1 MNRYAL
7 TTTVMG
13 YTVILQIIDSEGE
26 APAVPA
32 NEPYTGWRDIT
43 GNDTAQ
49 PGMKITWGPTGE
61 EYAETTLPEQQL
73 ITTGRMQQRFDAAER
88 WLMFNPLQYKSDLG
102 IATPADESALIAYK
116 QYFVAVS
123 EVVEQNTFPTINWP
137 VAPF

>member
-123 EVVEQNTFPTINWP
+123 DVTEQNTFPMINWP

>member
-13 YTVILQIIDSEGE
+13 YTVILQIVDTEGA

-32 NEPYTGWRDIT
+32 NEPYAAWRDIT

-49 PGMKITWGPTGE
+49 SGMKITWGPAGD
-61 EYAETTLPEQQL
+61 EYVAATPLEQQL

-123 EVVEQNTFPTINWP
+123 QVTEQNTFPTINWP